1 MKINLGCGN
10 DIRAGYINVDRL
22 PPNKMSSD
30 VYRQGD
36 IQSLD
41 WLAEDGSVEEI
52 LAMDC
57 LEYLPV
63 SVVQP
68 AVANWANKL
77 VSGGILKIL
86 VPDCHAVAKAFSSG
100 QLNLSE
106 YLTLTFGTQSDN
118 DKRLSAIDVK
128 TLFEILQNL
137 GLSISLKRYEGI
149 AVYVEATK

>member
-10 DIRAGYINVDRL
+10 DIRSGYINIDRL
-22 PPNKMSSD
+22 PPNQMPPD

-41 WLAEDGSVEEI
+41 WLTEDGGVEEI

-57 LEYLPV
+57 LEYLPIN
-63 SVVQP
+63 VVNS
-68 AVANWANKL
+68 AISNWANKL

-86 VPDCHAVAKAFSSG
+86 VPDCHAVAKAFASG

-106 YLTLTFGTQSDN
+106 YLTLIFGTQNDN

-137 GLSISLKRYEGI
+137 GLSISLKRYEGVAI
-149 AVYVEATK
+149 YVEATK

>member
-10 DIRAGYINVDRL
+10 DIRSGYINIDRL
-22 PPNKMSSD
+22 PPNQMPPD

-41 WLAEDGSVEEI
+41 WLTEDGCVEEI

-57 LEYLPV
+57 LEYLPIN
-63 SVVQP
+63 VVHS
-68 AVANWANKL
+68 AIANWANKL
-77 VSGGILKIL
+77 VSGGVLKIL

-106 YLTLTFGTQSDN
+106 YLTLMFGTQNDN
-118 DKRLSAIDVK
+118 DKRLSAIDVT
-128 TLFEILQNL
+128 TLFETLRNL
-137 GLSISLKRYEGI
+137 GLSISLKRYEGV